1 MNDTNTIFYCV
12 YCHYTTNRK
21 SDYTKH
27 LSTRKHRRHE
37 NKNKFIKN
45 AISIHKICTLN
56 EEIFINNKELEY
68 SLMNED
74 HSCDEELDN
83 LLFCSCGKQYYS
95 RQGLY
100 VHQKKCKHKNIN
112 DISNNNVSNNNIL
125 NNNVL
130 NNNLNFINVNES
142 IIFELIK
149 DNRELKELLIEQNK
163 TIQEIVKN
171 NTSCVSN
178 NIMNNINNKT
188 FNLNFFL
195 NEECKNA
202 INIRD
207 FINSIEFELED
218 LEETG
223 RVGFVE
229 GISKV
234 VIKNLTDLDI
244 NLRPIHCGDIKRE
257 ILYIKN
263 NNKWEKDNKS
273 KNLIKCA
280 IQEIA
285 NKNIKKIL
293 DWIKCYP
300 DCQNSESM
308 QNTKYLNIVLN
319 SMSGS
324 TIEEQ
329 QSNYDKIITRVA
341 REVAIRK

>member
-1 MNDTNTIFYCV
+1 MNDTNILFRCIYCD
-12 YCHYTTNRK
+12 YTTSRK

-27 LSTRKHRRHE
+27 LSTRKHQKHE
-37 NKNKFIKN
+37 NKNKFIEN
-45 AISIHKICTLN
+45 ASSIHKLYTSD
-56 EEIFINNKELEY
+56 EEILINESELEY
-68 SLMNED
+68 SLMNENELY
-74 HSCDEELDN
+74 DEEIDN
-83 LLFCSCGKQYYS
+83 LLFCSCGRQYSS
-95 RQGLY
+95 RQSLH
-100 VHQKKCKHKNIN
+100 VHSKKCKRKNIDN
-112 DISNNNVSNNNIL
+112 T
-125 NNNVL
+125 L

-171 NTSCVSN
+171 NTLCISN
-178 NIMNNINNKT
+178 NITNNSNNKT

-207 FINSIEFELED
+207 FINSIEFGLED

-285 NKNIKKIL
+285 NKNIKKIS
-293 DWIKCYP
+293 DWIKCHP
-300 DCQNSESM
+300 DCQNSEST

>member
-1 MNDTNTIFYCV
+1 MIHTNSIFKCV
-12 YCHYTTNRK
+12 YCNYETCRK

-27 LSTRKHRRHE
+27 LSTRKHKKYE
-37 NKNKFIKN
+37 N
-45 AISIHKICTLN
+45 
-56 EEIFINNKELEY
+56 NNKLISKLYTTSDDELIINESNLEY
-68 SLMNED
+68 LFNNEP
-74 HSCDEELDN
+74 SMC
-83 LLFCSCGKQYYS
+83 CCGKKYSS
-95 RQGLY
+95 RQSLH
-100 VHQKKCKHKNIN
+100 VHQKKCKCNIKNIN
-112 DISNNNVSNNNIL
+112 LNKNNDNDNGDENDIMNSTENI
-125 NNNVL
+125 
-130 NNNLNFINVNES
+130 IM
-142 IIFELIK
+142 ELIK
-149 DNRELKELLIEQNK
+149 DNRELRELLLEQNK

-171 NTSCVSN
+171 NSLWVSN
-178 NIMNNINNKT
+178 NITNNSNNKT

-263 NNKWEKDNKS
+263 DDKWEKDNKS
-273 KNLIKCA
+273 KNIIKCA

-285 NKNIKKIL
+285 NKNMKKISE
-293 DWIKCYP
+293 WIKCHP
-300 DCQNSESM
+300 DCQNSEST
-308 QNTKYLNIVLN
+308 QNAKYLNIVLN
-319 SMSGS
+319 SMSGA

>member
-1 MNDTNTIFYCV
+1 MIQTNTVFRCV
-12 YCHYTTNRK
+12 CCDYITTRK

-27 LSTRKHRRHE
+27 LSTRKHQRQE
-37 NKNKFIKN
+37 TTNKFIEN
-45 AISIHKICTLN
+45 SICKIYTSDDELFLN
-56 EEIFINNKELEY
+56 ESELEY
-68 SLMNED
+68 SLINEN
-74 HSCDEELDN
+74 CDELSNEEMLNVEL
-83 LLFCSCGKQYYS
+83 LYCCCGKKYSS
-95 RQGLY
+95 RQSLN
-100 VHQKKCKHKNIN
+100 VHQKKCKSKNIEN
-112 DISNNNVSNNNIL
+112 VFNNST
-125 NNNVL
+125 
-130 NNNLNFINVNES
+130 NFINVNEN
-142 IIFELIK
+142 IILELIK
-149 DNRELKELLIEQNK
+149 DNRELRELLVEQNK

-171 NTSCVSN
+171 NSLCISN
-178 NIMNNINNKT
+178 NISNNSNNKT

-207 FINSIEFELED
+207 FINSIEFGLED

-234 VIKNLTDLDI
+234 VIKNLTDLNI

-257 ILYIKN
+257 VLYIKN
-263 NNKWEKDNKS
+263 DNKWEKDTKS

-285 NKNIKKIL
+285 NKNMKKISE
-293 DWIKCYP
+293 WIKCHP
-300 DCQNSESM
+300 DCQNSEST
-308 QNTKYLNIVLN
+308 QNAKYLNIVLN

-341 REVAIRK
+341 REVTIRK

>member
-1 MNDTNTIFYCV
+1 MMHTNSIFKCTYCN
-12 YCHYTTNRK
+12 YETCRK

-27 LSTRKHRRHE
+27 LSTRKHKKYE
-37 NKNKFIKN
+37 
-45 AISIHKICTLN
+45 
-56 EEIFINNKELEY
+56 INNSTIYNSSDDELVINESNLEY
-68 SLMNED
+68 LFNNE
-74 HSCDEELDN
+74 STICY
-83 LLFCSCGKQYYS
+83 CGKKYSS
-95 RQGLY
+95 RQSLH
-100 VHQKKCKHKNIN
+100 VHQKKCKVKNNKQENNKQDDTDLNYEN
-112 DISNNNVSNNNIL
+112 DVMNSTENI
-125 NNNVL
+125 
-130 NNNLNFINVNES
+130 IM
-142 IIFELIK
+142 ELIK
-149 DNRELKELLIEQNK
+149 DNRELRELLMEQNK
-163 TIQEIVKN
+163 TIQEIIKN
-171 NTSCVSN
+171 NSLSINTNVN
-178 NIMNNINNKT
+178 NNSNNKT

-234 VIKNLTDLDI
+234 VIKNLTDLDV

-263 NNKWEKDNKS
+263 DNKWEKDNKS
-273 KNLIKCA
+273 KNIIKCA

-285 NKNIKKIL
+285 NKNMKKIS
-293 DWIKCYP
+293 DWIKCHP
-300 DCQNSESM
+300 DCQNSEST
-308 QNTKYLNIVLN
+308 QNAKYLNIVLN
-319 SMSGS
+319 SMSGA

>member
-1 MNDTNTIFYCV
+1 MNDLNIIFRCI
-12 YCHYTTNRK
+12 CCDYTTTRK

-27 LSTRKHRRHE
+27 LSTRKHKRHE
-37 NKNKFIKN
+37 NKNKFLEKYS
-45 AISIHKICTLN
+45 SINKLCSSD
-56 EEIFINNKELEY
+56 EEILINESELEY
-68 SLMNED
+68 CVLLRTDNL
-74 HSCDEELDN
+74 HDEELDN
-83 LLFCSCGKQYYS
+83 LLFCFCGKQYSS
-95 RQGLY
+95 RQSLH
-100 VHQKKCKHKNIN
+100 VHQKKCKRKNV
-112 DISNNNVSNNNIL
+112 NNM
-125 NNNVL
+125 L
-130 NNNLNFINVNES
+130 NNNLNFINVNEG

-171 NTSCVSN
+171 NTLCVSN
-178 NIMNNINNKT
+178 NITNNSNNKT

-263 NNKWEKDNKS
+263 NNEWEKDNKS

-285 NKNIKKIL
+285 NKNIKKIS
-293 DWIKCYP
+293 DWIECHP
-300 DCQNSESM
+300 DCQNSEST

>member
-1 MNDTNTIFYCV
+1 MIHTNTVFRCV
-12 YCHYTTNRK
+12 CCDYITTRK

-27 LSTRKHRRHE
+27 LSTRKHQRQE
-37 NKNKFIKN
+37 TTNKFIEN
-45 AISIHKICTLN
+45 SICKIYTSDDELFLN
-56 EEIFINNKELEY
+56 ESELEY
-68 SLMNED
+68 SLINENG
-74 HSCDEELDN
+74 DELSNEEMLNID
-83 LLFCSCGKQYYS
+83 LLYCYCGKKYSS
-95 RQGLY
+95 RQSLN
-100 VHQKKCKHKNIN
+100 VHQKKCKSKNIEN
-112 DISNNNVSNNNIL
+112 VFNNST
-125 NNNVL
+125 
-130 NNNLNFINVNES
+130 NFINVNEN
-142 IIFELIK
+142 IILELIK
-149 DNRELKELLIEQNK
+149 DNRELRELLVEQNK

-171 NTSCVSN
+171 NSLCISN
-178 NIMNNINNKT
+178 NISNNSNNKT

-207 FINSIEFELED
+207 FINSIEFGLED

-257 ILYIKN
+257 VLYIKN
-263 NNKWEKDNKS
+263 DNKWEKDTKS
-273 KNLIKCA
+273 QNLIKCA

-285 NKNIKKIL
+285 NKNMKKISE
-293 DWIKCYP
+293 WIKCHP
-300 DCQNSESM
+300 DCQNSEST
-308 QNTKYLNIVLN
+308 QNAKYLNIVLN

-341 REVAIRK
+341 REVTIRK

>member
-1 MNDTNTIFYCV
+1 MNSIFKCEYCN
-12 YCHYTTNRK
+12 YETSRK

-27 LSTRKHRRHE
+27 LSTRKHQKYE
-37 NKNKFIKN
+37 TNNKFN
-45 AISIHKICTLN
+45 DVISRLYTNPNN
-56 EEIFINNKELEY
+56 ELLINDDNLEY
-68 SLMNED
+68 LLNDDQNIYSLI
-74 HSCDEELDN
+74 C
-83 LLFCSCGKQYYS
+83 CCGKKYSS
-95 RQGLY
+95 RQSLH
-100 VHQKKCKHKNIN
+100 VHQKKYKCRNTNIN
-112 DISNNNVSNNNIL
+112 DNNNNI
-125 NNNVL
+125 NNN
-130 NNNLNFINVNES
+130 NDNAIDNLNDNDNANTFDNV
-142 IIFELIK
+142 IVELIK
-149 DNRELKELLIEQNK
+149 DNRELRELIIEQNK
-163 TIQEIVKN
+163 TIQEIIKN
-171 NTSCVSN
+171 NSLCISN
-178 NIMNNINNKT
+178 NVNNNSNNKT

-202 INIRD
+202 MNIRD

-263 NNKWEKDNKS
+263 DNKWEKDNKS
-273 KNLIKCA
+273 KNMIKCA

-285 NKNIKKIL
+285 NKNIKKISE
-293 DWIKCYP
+293 WIKCHP
-300 DCQNSESM
+300 DCQNSEST
-308 QNTKYLNIVLN
+308 QNAKYLNIVLN
-319 SMSGS
+319 SMSGA

-341 REVAIRK
+341 REVTIKK

>member
-1 MNDTNTIFYCV
+1 MIHTNTVFRCV
-12 YCHYTTNRK
+12 CCDYITTRK

-27 LSTRKHRRHE
+27 LSTRKHQRQE
-37 NKNKFIKN
+37 NTNKFIEN
-45 AISIHKICTLN
+45 AICKIYNTSDDELFLN
-56 EEIFINNKELEY
+56 ESELEY
-68 SLMNED
+68 SLINENG
-74 HSCDEELDN
+74 DELTNEEIVNID
-83 LLFCSCGKQYYS
+83 LLYCYCGKKYSS
-95 RQGLY
+95 RQSLN
-100 VHQKKCKHKNIN
+100 VHQKKCKSKNIEN
-112 DISNNNVSNNNIL
+112 VFNNST
-125 NNNVL
+125 
-130 NNNLNFINVNES
+130 NFINVNEN
-142 IIFELIK
+142 IILELIK
-149 DNRELKELLIEQNK
+149 DNRELRELLVEQNK

-171 NTSCVSN
+171 NSLCISN
-178 NIMNNINNKT
+178 NISNNSNNKT

-207 FINSIEFELED
+207 FINSIEFGLED

-257 ILYIKN
+257 VLYIKN
-263 NNKWEKDNKS
+263 DNKWEKDTKS
-273 KNLIKCA
+273 QNLIKCA

-285 NKNIKKIL
+285 NKNMKKISE
-293 DWIKCYP
+293 WIKCHP
-300 DCQNSESM
+300 DCQNSEST
-308 QNTKYLNIVLN
+308 QNAKYLNIVLN

-341 REVAIRK
+341 REVTIRK

>member
-1 MNDTNTIFYCV
+1 MNSMFKCSYCNYETI
-12 YCHYTTNRK
+12 RK
-21 SDYTKH
+21 SDYSKH
-27 LSTRKHRRHE
+27 LLTKKHKKYE
-37 NKNKFIKN
+37 TNDKFN
-45 AISIHKICTLN
+45 DVISKLYTTSSN
-56 EEIFINNKELEY
+56 ELLINEGNLEY
-68 SLMNED
+68 LFNNDKNIYSLT
-74 HSCDEELDN
+74 CY
-83 LLFCSCGKQYYS
+83 CGKKYSS
-95 RQGLY
+95 RQSLH
-100 VHQKKCKHKNIN
+100 VHQKKYKCKNENEN
-112 DISNNNVSNNNIL
+112 DNNTTETNNDDDNNNVNI
-125 NNNVL
+125 NAIDNV
-130 NNNLNFINVNES
+130 
-142 IIFELIK
+142 IIELIK
-149 DNRELKELLIEQNK
+149 DNRELRELLVEQNK
-163 TIQEIVKN
+163 TIQEIIKN
-171 NTSCVSN
+171 NSLCISN
-178 NIMNNINNKT
+178 NVNNNSNNKT

-234 VIKNLTDLDI
+234 VIKNLTDLDV

-263 NNKWEKDNKS
+263 DNKWEKDNKS
-273 KNLIKCA
+273 KNIIKCA

-285 NKNIKKIL
+285 NKNIKKISE
-293 DWIKCYP
+293 WIKCHP
-300 DCQNSESM
+300 DCQNSEST
-308 QNTKYLNIVLN
+308 QNAKYLNIVLN
-319 SMSGS
+319 SMSGA

>member
-1 MNDTNTIFYCV
+1 MINTIFRCIYCD
-12 YCHYTTNRK
+12 YTTYRK

-27 LSTRKHRRHE
+27 LSTRKHQRHE
-37 NKNKFIKN
+37 NKNKFIEN
-45 AISIHKICTLN
+45 VISKLYTSDEEILLN
-56 EEIFINNKELEY
+56 ETELEY
-68 SLMNED
+68 SLTNED
-74 HSCDEELDN
+74 NNLSDEELDN
-83 LLFCSCGKQYYS
+83 ILFCSCGKKYSS
-95 RQGLY
+95 RQSLY

-112 DISNNNVSNNNIL
+112 IDNIL
-125 NNNVL
+125 N

-142 IIFELIK
+142 IIHELIK

-171 NTSCVSN
+171 NSLCVSN
-178 NIMNNINNKT
+178 NITNNSNNKT

-263 NNKWEKDNKS
+263 NNEWEKDNKS
-273 KNLIKCA
+273 KNLIKCV

-285 NKNIKKIL
+285 NKNIKKIS
-293 DWIKCYP
+293 DWIKCHP
-300 DCQNSESM
+300 DCQNSEST

>member
-1 MNDTNTIFYCV
+1 MISNSIFKCFCCDYI
-12 YCHYTTNRK
+12 TNRK

-27 LSTRKHRRHE
+27 LLTRKHQKKE
-37 NKNKFIKN
+37 NKSKFIEN
-45 AISIHKICTLN
+45 AVSKIYASDDELLLN
-56 EEIFINNKELEY
+56 ESELEY
-68 SLMNED
+68 SLINE
-74 HSCDEELDN
+74 EEINDYN
-83 LLFCSCGKQYYS
+83 FTNCYCGKKYSS
-95 RQGLY
+95 RQSLH
-100 VHQKKCKHKNIN
+100 VHQKKCKRKNIEN
-112 DISNNNVSNNNIL
+112 VFNNPT
-125 NNNVL
+125 
-130 NNNLNFINVNES
+130 NFINMNEN
-142 IIFELIK
+142 IILELIK
-149 DNRELKELLIEQNK
+149 DNRELRELLVEQNK

-171 NTSCVSN
+171 NSLCVSN
-178 NIMNNINNKT
+178 NISNNSNNKT

-207 FINSIEFELED
+207 FVNSIEFGLED

-257 ILYIKN
+257 VLYIKN
-263 NNKWEKDNKS
+263 DNKWEKDNKS

-285 NKNIKKIL
+285 NKNIKKIS
-293 DWIKCYP
+293 DWIKCHP
-300 DCQNSESM
+300 DCQNSEST
-308 QNTKYLNIVLN
+308 QNAKYLNIVLN
-319 SMSGS
+319 SMSGV

-329 QSNYDKIITRVA
+329 QSNYEKIISRIA

>member
-1 MNDTNTIFYCV
+1 MNDTNTLFHCIFCE
-12 YCHYTTNRK
+12 YTTTRK

-27 LSTRKHRRHE
+27 LSTRKHQKHE
-37 NKNKFIKN
+37 NKNKFTEN
-45 AISIHKICTLN
+45 MSLIHKLMTIN
-56 EEIFINNKELEY
+56 EEILLNESELEY
-68 SLMNED
+68 SLINED
-74 HSCDEELDN
+74 NNSCDEESVN
-83 LLFCSCGKQYYS
+83 LLFCSCGKQYSS
-95 RQGLY
+95 RQSLH
-100 VHQKKCKHKNIN
+100 VHQKKCKRKNI
-112 DISNNNVSNNNIL
+112 DNI
-125 NNNVL
+125 L
-130 NNNLNFINVNES
+130 NNNLNFINVNDG
-142 IIFELIK
+142 IIIELIK

-171 NTSCVSN
+171 NSLYVSN
-178 NIMNNINNKT
+178 NITNNSNNKT

-202 INIRD
+202 INMRD

-263 NNKWEKDNKS
+263 DNKWEKDNKS

-285 NKNIKKIL
+285 NKNIKKIS
-293 DWIKCYP
+293 DWIKCHP
-300 DCQNSESM
+300 DCQNSEST

>member
-1 MNDTNTIFYCV
+1 MLFHCFF
-12 YCHYTTNRK
+12 CEYTTTRK

-27 LSTRKHRRHE
+27 LLTRKHKKHE
-37 NKNKFIKN
+37 NKNKLMEN
-45 AISIHKICTLN
+45 MSSININKLD
-56 EEIFINNKELEY
+56 EEILINESKLE
-68 SLMNED
+68 SVIFDDSDN
-74 HSCDEELDN
+74 SFDEEL
-83 LLFCSCGKQYYS
+83 LCSCGKNYSS
-95 RQGLY
+95 RQSLHT
-100 VHQKKCKHKNIN
+100 HQKKCKRKNI
-112 DISNNNVSNNNIL
+112 
-125 NNNVL
+125 
-130 NNNLNFINVNES
+130 NNLNFINVNEG
-142 IIFELIK
+142 IILELIK
-149 DNRELKELLIEQNK
+149 DNRELKGLLIEQNK

-171 NTSCVSN
+171 NSLCVSN
-178 NIMNNINNKT
+178 NITNNSNNKT

-273 KNLIKCA
+273 KNLIKYA

-285 NKNIKKIL
+285 NKNIKKIS
-293 DWIKCYP
+293 DWIKCHP
-300 DCQNSESM
+300 DCQNSEST

-341 REVAIRK
+341 REVAIRKQF

>member
-1 MNDTNTIFYCV
+1 MMNDTNTIFHCV
-12 YCHYTTNRK
+12 CCDYTTPRK

-37 NKNKFIKN
+37 NKNKFIEN
-45 AISIHKICTLN
+45 ATSIHKLYTLD
-56 EEIFINNKELEY
+56 EEILINESELESVIFDDPDNLY
-68 SLMNED
+68 
-74 HSCDEELDN
+74 DEELCN
-83 LLFCSCGKQYYS
+83 SLCCSCGKQYSS

-100 VHQKKCKHKNIN
+100 VHQKKCKRKNI
-112 DISNNNVSNNNIL
+112 DSIL
-125 NNNVL
+125 NT
-130 NNNLNFINVNES
+130 NLNFINVNES
-142 IIFELIK
+142 IILELIK

-171 NTSCVSN
+171 NSLCVSN
-178 NIMNNINNKT
+178 NITNNSNNKT

-207 FINSIEFELED
+207 FINSIEFGLED

-273 KNLIKCA
+273 KNIIKCA

-285 NKNIKKIL
+285 NKNIKKIS
-293 DWIKCYP
+293 DWIKCHP
-300 DCQNSESM
+300 DCQNSEST
-308 QNTKYLNIVLN
+308 QNAKYLNIVLN

>member
-1 MNDTNTIFYCV
+1 MIHTNTIFRCV
-12 YCHYTTNRK
+12 CCDYITTRK

-27 LSTRKHRRHE
+27 LSTRKHQRHE
-37 NKNKFIKN
+37 NKNN
-45 AISIHKICTLN
+45 MNKIYTFDDELLLN
-56 EEIFINNKELEY
+56 ESELEY
-68 SLMNED
+68 SFIDENSNELT
-74 HSCDEELDN
+74 DEETLDIN
-83 LLFCSCGKQYYS
+83 LLYCYCGKKYSS
-95 RQGLY
+95 RQSLH
-100 VHQKKCKHKNIN
+100 VHQKKCKRKNIEN
-112 DISNNNVSNNNIL
+112 VFNNPT
-125 NNNVL
+125 
-130 NNNLNFINVNES
+130 NFINVNEN
-142 IIFELIK
+142 IILELIK
-149 DNRELKELLIEQNK
+149 DNRELRELLVEQNK

-171 NTSCVSN
+171 NSLCVSN
-178 NIMNNINNKT
+178 NISNNSNNKT

-207 FINSIEFELED
+207 FINSIEFGLED

-257 ILYIKN
+257 VLYIKN
-263 NNKWEKDNKS
+263 DNKWEKDTKS

-285 NKNIKKIL
+285 NKNMKKISE
-293 DWIKCYP
+293 WIKCHP
-300 DCQNSESM
+300 DCQNSEST
-308 QNTKYLNIVLN
+308 QNAKYLNIVLN
-319 SMSGS
+319 SMSGA

-329 QSNYDKIITRVA
+329 QSNYEKIITRVA

>member
-1 MNDTNTIFYCV
+1 MNDLNIIFRCI
-12 YCHYTTNRK
+12 CCDYTTTRK

-27 LSTRKHRRHE
+27 LSTRKHKRNE
-37 NKNKFIKN
+37 NKNKFLEN
-45 AISIHKICTLN
+45 SSSINKLYSSDEEILLN
-56 EEIFINNKELEY
+56 ESELEY
-68 SLMNED
+68 FVLLKT
-74 HSCDEELDN
+74 DEELNN
-83 LLFCSCGKQYYS
+83 LLFCFCGKQYSS
-95 RQGLY
+95 RQSLH
-100 VHQKKCKHKNIN
+100 VHQKKCKRKNVDN
-112 DISNNNVSNNNIL
+112 MSNN
-125 NNNVL
+125 
-130 NNNLNFINVNES
+130 INVNEG

-171 NTSCVSN
+171 NSLCVSN
-178 NIMNNINNKT
+178 NITNNSNNKT

-229 GISKV
+229 GISKF

-263 NNKWEKDNKS
+263 NNEWEKDNKS
-273 KNLIKCA
+273 KNLIKCV

-285 NKNIKKIL
+285 NKNIKKIS
-293 DWIKCYP
+293 DWIKCHP
-300 DCQNSESM
+300 DCQNSEST

>member
-1 MNDTNTIFYCV
+1 MNSTFKCKLCNYETA
-12 YCHYTTNRK
+12 RK

-27 LSTRKHRRHE
+27 LSTRKHQRYE
-37 NKNKFIKN
+37 
-45 AISIHKICTLN
+45 
-56 EEIFINNKELEY
+56 INNKFYDRVSKLSDNELLINNNNLEY
-68 SLMNED
+68 LLTNEQNIYSLI
-74 HSCDEELDN
+74 CY
-83 LLFCSCGKQYYS
+83 CGKNYSS
-95 RQGLY
+95 RQSLH
-100 VHQKKCKHKNIN
+100 VHQKKNKCKNANIN
-112 DISNNNVSNNNIL
+112 F
-125 NNNVL
+125 
-130 NNNLNFINVNES
+130 NLNLDENSDVHVNNEFENMKDNAENV
-142 IIFELIK
+142 IVELIK
-149 DNRELKELLIEQNK
+149 DNRELRELLIEQHK
-163 TIQEIVKN
+163 TIQEIIKN
-171 NTSCVSN
+171 NTICISNNVSN
-178 NIMNNINNKT
+178 NSNNKT

-234 VIKNLTDLDI
+234 VIKNLTDLDV

-257 ILYIKN
+257 VLYIKTD
-263 NNKWEKDNKS
+263 NKWEKNSKS
-273 KNLIKCA
+273 KNIIKCA

-285 NKNIKKIL
+285 NKNIKKIS
-293 DWIKCYP
+293 DWIKCHP
-300 DCQNSESM
+300 DCQNSEST
-308 QNTKYLNIVLN
+308 QNAKYLNIVLN
-319 SMSGS
+319 SMSGA

>member
-1 MNDTNTIFYCV
+1 MNDINTLFHCV
-12 YCHYTTNRK
+12 CCEYTTTRK

-27 LSTRKHRRHE
+27 LSTRKHQKYE
-37 NKNKFIKN
+37 NKNKLIEN
-45 AISIHKICTLN
+45 ITSINKLTSLVETDEMLIN
-56 EEIFINNKELEY
+56 ESELE
-68 SLMNED
+68 SVIFDDLDNSR
-74 HSCDEELDN
+74 HEEL
-83 LLFCSCGKQYYS
+83 FCFCGRNYSS
-95 RQGLY
+95 RQSLHK
-100 VHQKKCKHKNIN
+100 HQKKCKRKHI
-112 DISNNNVSNNNIL
+112 D
-125 NNNVL
+125 
-130 NNNLNFINVNES
+130 NNLNFINVNEG
-142 IIFELIK
+142 IIIELIK

-171 NTSCVSN
+171 NNLWVSN
-178 NIMNNINNKT
+178 NITNNSNNKT

-263 NNKWEKDNKS
+263 NDKWEKDDKS
-273 KNLIKCA
+273 KKLIKCA

-285 NKNIKKIL
+285 NKNIKKIS
-293 DWIKCYP
+293 DWIKCHP
-300 DCQNSESM
+300 DCQNSEST

-341 REVAIRK
+341 REIAIRKQF

>member
-1 MNDTNTIFYCV
+1 MNETNTLFHCFF
-12 YCHYTTNRK
+12 CEYTTARK

-27 LSTRKHRRHE
+27 LSTRKHKKHE
-37 NKNKFIKN
+37 NRNKLTNLGPLGQSDQEIL
-45 AISIHKICTLN
+45 IN
-56 EEIFINNKELEY
+56 ESELESVIFDDPDNSY
-68 SLMNED
+68 
-74 HSCDEELDN
+74 DEEL
-83 LLFCSCGKQYYS
+83 LCFCGKNYSS
-95 RQGLY
+95 RQSLHT
-100 VHQKKCKHKNIN
+100 HQKKCKRKNI
-112 DISNNNVSNNNIL
+112 
-125 NNNVL
+125 
-130 NNNLNFINVNES
+130 NNNLNFINVNEG
-142 IIFELIK
+142 IILELIK
-149 DNRELKELLIEQNK
+149 DNRELKGLLIEQNK

-171 NTSCVSN
+171 NSLCVSN
-178 NIMNNINNKT
+178 NITNNSNNKT

-273 KNLIKCA
+273 KNLIKYA

-285 NKNIKKIL
+285 NKNIKKIS
-293 DWIKCYP
+293 DWIKCHP
-300 DCQNSESM
+300 DCQNSEST

-341 REVAIRK
+341 REVAIRKQF